1 MNFCA
6 AKVHKKNESVIGG
19 HEEIA
24 YLCKHKYNA
33 GMKKLLLIDAYA
45 MIYRAY
51 YAFIRVPRITSK
63 GENTSAIFGFL
74 LTLDDLLKRL
84 QPEAVGVAFDP
95 HGKTFRHEAFEQYK
109 AQRQETPEDIRK
121 AVPVIKEILK
131 AMNIA
136 VLEVPSFEADDV
148 IGTLAGQAAAENYQV
163 YMATPD
169 KDYGQLVTD
178 RIFMYRPRHSGGFEQ
193 MGMKEVC
200 EKYGIDSTHQVID
213 LLALMGDASDNIPGC
228 RGVGE
233 KTAVALLRQFTSVEN
248 LLQHTDQLKGALR
261 QKVEQQA
268 EDIRFSYFLATI
280 RTDAPIR
287 FSEQELQRRD
297 VNLPALTALY
307 TKLEFRSLLKKYQTE
322 TPPPASPDLFAGTEE
337 PTVPV
342 AETKDLHAADTGKAQ
357 SAELDLFSSASSQL
371 SPLAVSLKEGLPAV
385 SSPLAISA
393 EDDALYLSADGNT
406 VYHTDFNEE
415 VCRWLEDESIV
426 KVSANL
432 KQDIK
437 ALSKR
442 GITLKGENF
451 DVTVAHYLLQPENS
465 HDLPYLTEVYLKH
478 TISNAPQDR
487 LSATWQLLPV
497 LSDALQKAGAMTLFR
512 EIEMP
517 LVPVLADM
525 EQTGVRFDSGVLKEA
540 SARLNVQMQQIEAD
554 IQALAGRSF
563 NINSPKQVGEL
574 LFENLK
580 LDTKPKKTKSG
591 QYITSE
597 EVLLSIAHKHPIVG
611 KILDYR
617 ALRKLL
623 NTYIDV
629 LPTLIDPATGKVHTT
644 YNQTITATGRLSS
657 ANPNLQN
664 LPIRSERGHDIR
676 RAVIADD
683 GCLFLSADY
692 SQIEL
697 RLMAHFSGDEHLIE
711 AFRAGQDIHAAT
723 AAKIFHVPL
732 QEVTPD
738 MRRKAKTAN
747 FGIIYGISA
756 FGLAE
761 QLQSSRAEAKDLI
774 DGYFEAFPGVIS
786 FIEQAKEKARKT
798 GYAETLF
805 GRKRFLP
812 DIHSHNATVR
822 SFAERNAVNAPIQG
836 TAADIIKV
844 AMIRIYRRL
853 AKENLKSK
861 MIMQVH
867 DELNFNVPAEET
879 EQVKQIVLQ
888 EMQQAVQLRV
898 PLIADCGVGH
908 NWLEA
913 H

>member
-1 MNFCA
+1 
-6 AKVHKKNESVIGG
+6 
-19 HEEIA
+19 
-24 YLCKHKYNA
+24 
-33 GMKKLLLIDAYA
+33 MKKLLLIDAYA

-63 GENTSAIFGFL
+63 GENTSAVFGFL
-74 LTLDDLLKRL
+74 LTLEDLLKRL
-84 QPEAVGVAFDP
+84 QPDCIGVAFDP

-121 AVPVIKEILK
+121 AVPIIKEILQ
-131 AMNIA
+131 AMNIS
-136 VLEVPSFEADDV
+136 VLEVAGFEADDV
-148 IGTLAGQAAAENYQV
+148 IGTLSQQAEKAGFQV

-178 RIFMYRPRHSGGFEQ
+178 QILMYRPRHNGGFEQ
-193 MGMKEVC
+193 LGVKEVC
-200 EKYGIDSTHQVID
+200 EKYSVSATGQVVD

-233 KTAVALLRQFTSVEN
+233 KTAVSLLQQFGSVEN
-248 LLQHTDQLKGALR
+248 LLQHTEDLKGALR

-280 RTDAPIR
+280 RTDAPIEFR
-287 FSEQELQRRD
+287 EEELQRRD
-297 VNLPALTALY
+297 VNLPALTTLY
-307 TKLEFRSLLKKYQTE
+307 TRLEFRSLLKKYQQSVPTD
-322 TPPPASPDLFAGTEE
+322 TPPDLFTNIEDESRSTYTDRISSKENPEKAAIQEPDLFTEVSTELTPLVATLQEGCPTIASVVAILVEDECVYLAAESGVYRTMITEE
-337 PTVPV
+337 LCR
-342 AETKDLHAADTGKAQ
+342 A
-357 SAELDLFSSASSQL
+357 LD
-371 SPLAVSLKEGLPAV
+371 
-385 SSPLAISA
+385 
-393 EDDALYLSADGNT
+393 
-406 VYHTDFNEE
+406 
-415 VCRWLEDESIV
+415 DESIV
-426 KVSANL
+426 KVSANM

-437 ALSKR
+437 KLDRR
-442 GITLKGENF
+442 GIKVKGLNF
-451 DVTVAHYLLQPENS
+451 DVTIAHYLLQPENS
-465 HDLPYLTEVYLKH
+465 HDLSYLSEVYLRR
-478 TISNAPQDR
+478 TLPDTPQAHV
-487 LSATWQLLPV
+487 LATLHLMPILQEE
-497 LSDALQKAGAMTLFR
+497 LQKANAVRLFR

-525 EQTGVRFDSGVLKEA
+525 EEVGVRFDTTVLKEA
-540 SARLNVQMQQIEAD
+540 SERLNAEIQQIEAD
-554 IQALAGRSF
+554 IQTLAGESF

-574 LFENLK
+574 LFEKLK
-580 LDTKPKKTKSG
+580 LDSKAKKTKSG

-597 EVLLSIAHKHPIVG
+597 EVLLGIVSKHPIVG

-629 LPTLIDPATGKVHTT
+629 LPTLINPQTGKVHTT
-644 YNQTITATGRLSS
+644 YNQTVTATGRLSS

-676 RAVIADD
+676 RAVIADE

-697 RLMAHFSGDEHLIE
+697 RLMAHFSRDEHLVE
-711 AFRAGQDIHAAT
+711 AFRAGLDIHAAT
-723 AAKIFHVPL
+723 AAKIFKVPISA
-732 QEVTPD
+732 VTSD

-761 QLQSSRAEAKDLI
+761 QLRSSRAEAKELI
-774 DGYFEAFPGVIS
+774 DGYFQAFPGVIA
-786 FIEQAKEKARKT
+786 FIEEAKEKVRKV

-812 DIHSHNATVR
+812 DIHSRNATVR

-844 AMIRIYRRL
+844 AMVRIHQRFQE
-853 AKENLKSK
+853 ENLKAK

-867 DELNFNVPAEET
+867 DELNFNVPIEEID
-879 EQVKQIVLQ
+879 QVKQIVLQ
-888 EMQQAVQLRV
+888 EMQGAVVLNV
-898 PLIADCGVGH
+898 PLIADCGVGQ